1 MAKTKRFSVT
11 LDSELLEEAVRETGA
26 DSQREAIEEA
36 LQELLR
42 RRALNRMMNRAG
54 TVNLE
59 TTVEDLLA
67 ERERE

>member
-11 LDSELLEEAVRETGA
+11 LDSDLLEEAVRETGA

-36 LQELLR
+36 LRELLR
-42 RRALNRMMNRAG
+42 RRALDLMMSRAG
-54 TVNLE
+54 TVTLE
-59 TTVEDLLA
+59 MTVEDLLT